1 MSIGFRTLVIVAAAA
16 CIAGCGP
23 GEAPLDTNGQ
33 TPQQV
38 LMDTY
43 VQIVEG
49 DYDEAQTRFSAEF
62 LEEFVTGKN
71 KTLAEYSSNTAG
83 WQVEWL
89 KTKLV
94 GNDYNENMWR
104 AKVIPDEGK
113 GAENGPGV
121 VHDFYLIDGV
131 WKIVFWNHYPKT

>member
-1 MSIGFRTLVIVAAAA
+1 MNIDLKLLAALAAAA
-16 CIAGCGP
+16 CLTGCSP
-23 GEAPLDTNGQ
+23 GEPPLDANGQ

-38 LMDTY
+38 LMETY

-49 DYDEAQTRFSAEF
+49 DYDEAQTHFGAEF

-71 KTLAEYSSNTAG
+71 KTLAEYSNNTAG
-83 WQVEWL
+83 WKTEWL

-94 GNDYNENMWR
+94 GNDYNDDMWR
-104 AKVIPDEGK
+104 VKVIPDEGK
-113 GAENGPGV
+113 GAQNGPGI